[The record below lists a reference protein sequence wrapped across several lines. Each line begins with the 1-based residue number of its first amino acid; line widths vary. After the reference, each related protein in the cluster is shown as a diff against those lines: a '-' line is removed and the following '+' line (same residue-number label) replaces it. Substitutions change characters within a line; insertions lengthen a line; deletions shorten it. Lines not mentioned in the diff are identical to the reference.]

1 MFTGIIQTT
10 GKVKKLTANQL
21 TIEVPT
27 ISRQL
32 KKGGSI
38 SVDGACLTVV
48 GLSSGSFTADVM
60 PETRKK
66 TIISSYKIGSSVN
79 LELPLKADGRFEG
92 HIVTGHI
99 DGVGE
104 LTDVKRES
112 NAYVLTI
119 KIPARLIKY
128 IVQKGSVAINGISL
142 TVADI
147 KNNSF
152 TVSIIP
158 HTWKITNLHTL
169 KMGSKV
175 NLETDILAKYAEKL
189 INST

>member
-21 TIEVPT
+21 TVEAPA
-27 ISRQL
+27 ISRRL

-48 GLSSGSFTADVM
+48 GLSGGSFTADVM

-119 KIPARLIKY
+119 KIPAKLIKY
-128 IVQKGSVAINGISL
+128 IVQKGSVAVNGISL
-142 TVADI
+142 TVNDV
-147 KNNSF
+147 KNDRFS
-152 TVSIIP
+152 VSIIP
-158 HTWKITNLHTL
+158 HTWKITDLHTL
-169 KMGSKV
+169 KTEGRV
-175 NLETDILAKYAEKL
+175 NLETDILAKYAEKM
-189 INST
+189 IIK